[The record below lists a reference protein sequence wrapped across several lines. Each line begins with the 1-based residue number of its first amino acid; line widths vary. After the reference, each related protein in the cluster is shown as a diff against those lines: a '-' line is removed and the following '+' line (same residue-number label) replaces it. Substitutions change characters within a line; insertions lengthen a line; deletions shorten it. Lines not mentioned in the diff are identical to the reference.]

1 MRSTF
6 YGMNIANRGLFVA
19 QRQLDVTGHNISN
32 QNVDGYSRQRYIT
45 SAVDPRGYN
54 SQFAPTER
62 GKVGGGVETLSLD
75 QIRDLFLD
83 RQFRNEQTKTSYW
96 ETRSD
101 AMYYV
106 EDVFN
111 SIDANSL
118 DGVMSSF
125 FAGLQELSVN
135 PTDEAI
141 RTNVTAQAKKMVDV
155 FHMYHTQ
162 MVDLMTQQDFNLVEQ
177 AKHTNQ
183 LLDRITSLNYNIFK
197 FELGGSVA
205 NDLRDERALILDE
218 MSGLMDISY
227 TEVSFEPPMFNMY
240 GKELTQLK
248 VYAGPNATEDY
259 EDLLLVSHKDSFKL
273 EIREEWGFND
283 IADNEDPPLTLHNL
297 YLESGVKLSPDEID
311 GYAGGQLQGY
321 VDIRDGN
328 TFDNTGIP
336 YFLAQ
341 INTLV
346 RTFVDEFNAIHRD
359 GFTMPFSNLKGA
371 SDSST
376 GIDFFDP
383 DGIDART
390 IALSEE
396 ILLSS
401 FNIAASTEFVT
412 IDADGHLQTGNNLNA
427 LALIKGIK
435 ERTDLPDIGSVEGFY
450 KNFLGELA
458 SESAAAKNM
467 ESSQTVLLES
477 IHSQRVSVSGVD
489 EDEEMTN
496 LIKFQHAYN
505 ASARTITTMDE
516 MLDKLINGTGRVG
529 L

>member
-1 MRSTF
+1 
-6 YGMNIANRGLFVA
+6 MNIANRGLFVA
-19 QRQLDVTGHNISN
+19 QRQLDVTGHNIAN
-32 QNVDGYSRQRYIT
+32 ENVDGYSRQRYVT
-45 SAVDPRGYN
+45 SAVDPRGYHL
-54 SQFAPTER
+54 QFAPTER

-83 RQFRNEQTKTSYW
+83 RQFRNEQTKTTYW
-96 ETRSD
+96 NTRSN

-111 SIDANSL
+111 SIDSNSL

-141 RTNVTAQAKKMVDV
+141 RTNVSAQAKKMVDV

-162 MVDLMTQQDFNLVEQ
+162 MTDLMTQQDFNLVEQ
-177 AKHTNQ
+177 TKHSNE
-183 LLDRITSLNYNIFK
+183 LLDRLASLNDNIFK

-218 MSGLMDISY
+218 LSGMMDISY
-227 TEVSFEPPMFNMY
+227 TEVSFEPPMYSMY
-240 GKELTQLK
+240 GRELTQLK
-248 VYAGPNATEDY
+248 VYAGPNAAEDY
-259 EDLLLVSHKDSFKL
+259 DDLLLVSHKESFHL
-273 EIREEWGFND
+273 ETREESGFNE
-283 IADNEDPPLTLHNL
+283 IADNEEPPVALHNI
-297 YLESGVKLSPDEID
+297 YLASGVKLSPDEID
-311 GYAGGQLQGY
+311 GYSGGQLQSY
-321 VDIRDGN
+321 IDIRDGS
-328 TFDNTGIP
+328 TFDKTGIP
-336 YFLAQ
+336 YFLEQ

-346 RTFVDEFNAIHRD
+346 RTFVTEFNTIHNQ
-359 GFTMPFSNLKGA
+359 GFTMPFSNTKGS

-376 GIDFFDP
+376 GVDFFDP
-383 DGIDART
+383 DGLTART
-390 IALSEE
+390 VALSED
-396 ILLSS
+396 ILTSS

-412 IDADGHLQTGNNLNA
+412 VDAEGHLQTGNNLNV

-435 ERTDLPDIGSVEGFY
+435 ERNDLPDIGSIEGFY

-458 SESAAAKNM
+458 SEAASANNM
-467 ESSQTVLLES
+467 DSSQNVLLES